1 MKFFYTF
8 ILSLFL
14 FSQSLLAQEQPKK
27 YEPNARPFYGFSFI
41 DKGNDYSDSYMPD
54 ALYFLPA
61 PPEPGDVRF
70 LNDSIQYFLNKE
82 LRTTQ
87 RGDTAVWD
95 AETSID
101 YFMQRFSVAVGKEI
115 SPVTHP
121 VLAKTLKGVM
131 QDVRSS
137 IQKAKNTYARH
148 RPYQHFN
155 EHTPV
160 PEDESPTDFT
170 SYPSGHTVRGWAAAM
185 LFVAVFPDHANAIL
199 KTGYEIGQSRV
210 ILGYHYQS
218 DVEAARLAASA
229 GFARLCGEKKFRD
242 ALEACIAEAQSKQ

>member
-1 MKFFYTF
+1 MKTLYTF
-8 ILSLFL
+8 ILTLCF
-14 FSQSLLAQEQPKK
+14 FAQVLHAQQQQDHV
-27 YEPNARPFYGFSFI
+27 PNARPFYGYSFI

-54 ALYFLPA
+54 AYYFLPA
-61 PPEPGDVRF
+61 PPKEGDVRF
-70 LNDSIQYFLNKE
+70 LSDSIQYFLNKE

-101 YFMQRFSVAVGKEI
+101 YFMRRFSVAVGKDL
-115 SPVTHP
+115 SPVSHP
-121 VLAKTLKGVM
+121 VLAETLKGVM

-185 LFVAVFPDHANAIL
+185 LFVAVFPDQANAIL

-218 DVEAARLAASA
+218 DVDAARLAASA
-229 GFARLCGEKKFRD
+229 GFARLCGEKKFRE
-242 ALEACIAEAQSKQ
+242 ALEACIAESKFK

>member
-1 MKFFYTF
+1 MRIRILLLLMTLVS
-8 ILSLFL
+8 LSLK
-14 FSQSLLAQEQPKK
+14 SQNVQQK
-27 YEPNARPFYGFSFI
+27 YEPNARPFYGYSFI

-54 ALYFLPA
+54 ALYFLP
-61 PPEPGDVRF
+61 PPPAVGDARF
-70 LNDSIQYFLNKE
+70 LSDSLLYYINKE

-101 YFMQRFSVAVGKEI
+101 YFMKRFSEAIGQDI
-115 SPVTHP
+115 TPANHP

-160 PEDESPTDFT
+160 PEDESLTDFT

-185 LFVAVFPDHANAIL
+185 LFVAVFPDQANAIL
-199 KTGYEIGQSRV
+199 KVGYEIGQSRV

-218 DVEAARLAASA
+218 DVDAARLAASA

-242 ALEACIAEAQSKQ
+242 ALEECIAEANN